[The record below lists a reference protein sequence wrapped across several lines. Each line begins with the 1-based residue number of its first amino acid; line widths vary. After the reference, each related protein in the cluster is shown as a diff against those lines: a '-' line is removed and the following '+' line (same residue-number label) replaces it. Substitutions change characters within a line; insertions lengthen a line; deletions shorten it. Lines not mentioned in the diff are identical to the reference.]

1 LVCDHAKTEQ
11 TLHDIEN
18 KKTYVTLLQNQLLGI
33 DNQQL
38 LNEIYN
44 HDQNHFNNNLY
55 SQMQIN
61 NDIAPVNIN
70 PEDKD

>member
-1 LVCDHAKTEQ
+1 M
-11 TLHDIEN
+11 
-18 KKTYVTLLQNQLLGI
+18 TLLQNQLLGI

-61 NDIAPVNIN
+61 HDIAPVNIN